1 MTGHL
6 CRLGL
11 MLWLGLALPGMAT
24 ATDARQTETGW
35 QDLPLLKPADS
46 QLAREE
52 LGQVFIY
59 DGLGTDRVQRAMDE
73 QFDPAKDMTYMRIH
87 HLRPSRVGAVEV
99 EED

>member
-6 CRLGL
+6 FRLGL

-24 ATDARQTETGW
+24 ATDARQAETTW
-35 QDLPLLKPADS
+35 QDLPLPEPADS
-46 QLAREE
+46 QSAQEE
-52 LGQVFIY
+52 HGQVFIY
-59 DGLGTDRVQRAMDE
+59 DGLGTGKLQKAMDE
-73 QFDPAKDMTYMRIH
+73 QFDPAEDMTFMRIH